1 MIVKIFSARNIDDL
15 EKQIQEW
22 LDEKESDAAD
32 GGGELQII
40 SVTQSEDDDFINIT
54 IIAK

>member
-1 MIVKIFSARNIDDL
+1 MIVKIFSARNTDDL
-15 EKQIQEW
+15 QEQIQTW

-40 SVTQSEDDDFINIT
+40 SVTQSEDDELITIT

>member
-1 MIVKIFSARNIDDL
+1 MIVKIFSARNIDNL
-15 EKQIQEW
+15 QEQIQAW

-40 SVTQSEDDDFINIT
+40 SVTQSEDDEFITIT
-54 IIAK
+54 IIVK